1 MQKRTPL
8 ILAALVAVCLLAAP
22 ARAISLPAGLYRAS
36 ITDRSNFF
44 QDLTAPPDGNF
55 ETVTPP
61 GPPPAVGDENRTV
74 FQIDGANFGQLQLDL
89 VGVPEIKDKSPTAP
103 APVPG
108 GVLSGMLYDI
118 VLGAG
123 SAVPPAGPSIVA
135 PWFLDFVPGTRY
147 TNAGGS
153 DGAWVDTSPSIGPAT
168 SAAGFG
174 GLLVVYDDPVINVD
188 FTAGGAGP
196 GAWVEGLIAAPDP
209 SLTFS
214 DHFPTISDVAPWL
227 VAVLA
232 PLPPPIA
239 AFYSVTT
246 PGTVLSEN
254 LFGVAN
260 SGIAFANV
268 IGGTAAGMIIPNV
281 FGPMLDIR
289 IEFEPDLVPTDGW
302 QTASD
307 DPVQL
312 GIVPEPATLSLMGIG
327 LMSLMG
333 VCYRRMKK

>member
-1 MQKRTPL
+1 MQKRILL
-8 ILAALVAVCLLAAP
+8 ILAVLAAACLLAAP

-36 ITDRSNFF
+36 ATDRSNFF
-44 QDLTAPPDGNF
+44 KDLDGDGSF
-55 ETVTPP
+55 ETPEAP
-61 GPPPAVGDENRTV
+61 GPPPVIGDENRSLYQV
-74 FQIDGANFGQLQLDL
+74 DGANFGQLQLDL

-108 GVLSGMLYDI
+108 GVLSGMLYDV

-123 SAVPPAGPSIVA
+123 SAVPPGGPSIVA

-147 TNAGGS
+147 LSGGGS
-153 DGAWVDTSPSIGPAT
+153 DGTWTDMAPSIGPAT

-174 GLLVVYDDPVINVD
+174 GLLVIYDDPVININ
-188 FTAGGAGP
+188 FALGP
-196 GAWVEGLIAAPDP
+196 GAWVEGAIPAPDP

-239 AFYSVTT
+239 AFYGVVT
-246 PGTVLSEN
+246 PGTVMAEN

-260 SGIAFANV
+260 QGIAFANV
-268 IGGTAAGMIIPNV
+268 IGGTAAGLVIPNV

-312 GIVPEPATLSLMGIG
+312 GIVPEPATLSLLG
-327 LMSLMG
+327 MSLLGLIG
-333 VCYRRMKK
+333 VRFRRKK